1 MNASSP
7 SDPDSRPHPF
17 GVADTDVAENEDDD
31 SETVE
36 EFVDDESVPP
46 VDGILPAWDHTHPD
60 DDYADFEHEAARI
73 EALFKDPHF
82 AEMAAGR
89 NELRP
94 PKSTQAKGSIGRAMA
109 LGFAN
114 VFDPDRVKDDVM
126 VIAERG
132 EGDPDLPET
141 TIDPEDPKHTRVV
154 FRGRKKR

>member
-1 MNASSP
+1 MTAMSS
-7 SDPDSRPHPF
+7 SSSADHDSRLHPF
-17 GVADTDVAENEDDD
+17 GVDDD
-31 SETVE
+31 AGADQNPDNTTTET
-36 EFVDDESVPP
+36 FVDDESVPP
-46 VDGILPAWDHTHPD
+46 WDESNLN

-82 AEMAAGR
+82 AELAAGR

-94 PKSTQAKGSIGRAMA
+94 PRSTEARGSIGRAMA

-132 EGDPDLPET
+132 DGDDDLPET
-141 TIDPEDPKHTRVV
+141 TIDPDEVV
-154 FRGRKKR
+154 FRRKRMK